1 MAPGSS
7 PPPCHSLAWFSVA
20 PNSTPQLC
28 CVNSQLVRL
37 LPVGIFKHFMF
48 ISVIVKYSRIA
59 MEIAL
64 YMNSVL
70 LLLLSSTLIISS
82 IFLRFVVLQQSS
94 MKIKV
99 NHSFLLRV
107 LLLSYLTKHYTET
120 QSVKYFWI
128 QIKSY

>member
-1 MAPGSS
+1 
-7 PPPCHSLAWFSVA
+7 
-20 PNSTPQLC
+20 
-28 CVNSQLVRL
+28 
-37 LPVGIFKHFMF
+37 MF
-48 ISVIVKYSRIA
+48 ISVIVKYYRIA

-70 LLLLSSTLIISS
+70 LLLLSSTLIIPS

-120 QSVKYFWI
+120 QSVKYF
-128 QIKSY
+128 